1 MNAKAKGY
9 LLGTVAAATYGMNP
23 LFALPLYKAG
33 MDPDSV
39 LDLALIVGGGMGVEG
54 AALATAGAISGCA
67 AGRCCR

>member
-33 MDPDSV
+33 MDPESV
-39 LDLALIVGGGMGVEG
+39 LFWALC
-54 AALATAGAISGCA
+54 LRPAGAISGCA